1 MDPKTTFSS
10 LHSFD
15 VISFYI
21 NKVSSSSNNRHVPN
35 NNLGYSNFNLSSLS
49 LKLFP
54 IDLCEMENHSN
65 DLIQAFPI

>member
-1 MDPKTTFSS
+1 MDLKTTFSS

-21 NKVSSSSNNRHVPN
+21 NKIPSSSNNRHAPH
-35 NNLGYSNFNLSSLS
+35 NNLSYSNFNLSSLS

-54 IDLCEMENHSN
+54 IDLCVMENDSN
-65 DLIQAFPI
+65 DIIQAFPI